1 MFGPGT
7 TLNDRYV
14 LTDRLGGGG
23 MGEVWR
29 ADDSVLGRTVA
40 IKVMMPALAENP
52 AFARRFQNEARAMAT
67 LRHPGVVDVYDYG
80 ACEVDQRRF
89 SFLVMELVH
98 GESLDHVLRRGPL
111 GPDATMR
118 LVAEVADA
126 LAAAHAQGIVHR
138 DVKPANL
145 MIRSDGR
152 AALTDFGI
160 AHSVSAGQLTATG
173 TMLGSAAYCAPE
185 MAMAGDVTPAVDLY
199 SLGVV
204 AYECLTGRLPF
215 QGDTPVQI
223 IYKHLH
229 APVPELPADVP
240 PGPRRLVERAL
251 EKTPERRWASA
262 NEVALAARQAMGT
275 AASSA
280 PSASHAFAPAAASA
294 GASATASGVAD
305 GTEHST
311 LPGAEHHAPHVV
323 PEARS
328 GTRRRVLTAGLA
340 ILTAIVATVA
350 VAGSVWIR
358 SDSAAEPVTVPPAVS
373 TSQAPSPGVTPSSRQ
388 PVRQQQQAPPT
399 KDSSA
404 PVVTATTSP
413 SATPSATPTG
423 EPEPTGKPTTSPPE
437 PEPTEEPPS
446 PGPQEPEPTAE
457 EPKPTGD
464 IQCIREPCP

>member
-240 PGPRRLVERAL
+240 PGPRQVVERAL
-251 EKTPERRWASA
+251 EKTPEGRWTSA
-262 NEVALAARQAMGT
+262 NEVALAARQAMGSPT
-275 AASSA
+275 S
-280 PSASHAFAPAAASA
+280 PVFVPAAASA
-294 GASATASGVAD
+294 GSPATAP

-311 LPGAEHHAPHVV
+311 LPGTAPGVPHVV
-323 PEARS
+323 SEARS
-328 GTRRRVLTAGLA
+328 SARRRILTAGLA
-340 ILTAIVATVA
+340 IFTSIAATVA
-350 VAGSVWIR
+350 VAGSIWMR
-358 SDSAAEPVTVPPAVS
+358 PDSAAEPITVPPAVS
-373 TSQAPSPGVTPSSRQ
+373 TSQEPSPGATPSGRQ
-388 PVRQQQQAPPT
+388 PVRQQQAPPT
-399 KDSSA
+399 KGSSA
-404 PVVTATTSP
+404 PVATATTPTP
-413 SATPSATPTG
+413 SATPSATPTS
-423 EPEPTGKPTTSPPE
+423 EPEPTAKPTTSPPK
-437 PEPTEEPPS
+437 PEPTTEPPS

>member
-1 MFGPGT
+1 MFGSGT

-14 LTDRLGGGG
+14 LTSRLGGGG

-29 ADDSVLGRTVA
+29 ADDTVLGRTVA
-40 IKVMMPALAENP
+40 VKVMMPALAENP
-52 AFARRFQNEARAMAT
+52 AFAQRFQNEARAMAT

-80 ACEVDQRRF
+80 ACEVDQRRV

-111 GPDATMR
+111 GPAATMR

-152 AALTDFGI
+152 VALTDFGI

-185 MAMAGDVTPAVDLY
+185 MATASDVTPAVDLY

-229 APVPELPADVP
+229 APVPELPGEVP
-240 PGPRRLVERAL
+240 PGPRRLVARAL

-262 NEVALAARQAMGT
+262 NEVALAARQAM
-275 AASSA
+275 ASPASPASPISPASSA
-280 PSASHAFAPAAASA
+280 FVPATAPTLPAAPSPGAPSATPLSSAFDS
-294 GASATASGVAD
+294 
-305 GTEHST
+305 
-311 LPGAEHHAPHVV
+311 PGG
-323 PEARS
+323 RS
-328 GTRRRVLTAGLA
+328 GSRRRVLTVALSIITALA
-340 ILTAIVATVA
+340 ATVA
-350 VAGSVWIR
+350 VAGSVWMR
-358 SDSAAEPVTVPPAVS
+358 PDSAAEQVTVPPPVT
-373 TSQAPSPGVTPSSRQ
+373 TSRAPSPIETPTGRQ
-388 PVRQQQQAPPT
+388 PAQQQAPPT
-399 KDSSA
+399 KGASA
-404 PVVTATTSP
+404 PAVTATTTP
-413 SATPSATPTG
+413 TTTPSATPTTT
-423 EPEPTGKPTTSPPE
+423 PEPTEKPTTSPPQE
-437 PEPTEEPPS
+437 PDPTEEPTS